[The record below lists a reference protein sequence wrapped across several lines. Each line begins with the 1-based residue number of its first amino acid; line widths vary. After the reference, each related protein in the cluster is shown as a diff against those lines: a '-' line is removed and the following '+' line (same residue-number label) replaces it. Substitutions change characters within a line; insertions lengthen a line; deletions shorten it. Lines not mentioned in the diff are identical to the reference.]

1 MFFIFSSLDMIFVPQ
16 LLFSIIIEKYFG
28 SDPTSPFILACFLFY
43 ILGVAIGSSLAPH
56 LPKIL
61 FSSLTL
67 TLLSY

>member
-28 SDPTSPFILACFLFY
+28 SGPTSPFILACFLFY
-43 ILGVAIGSSLAPH
+43 ILGVAIGSSFAPH